1 MFHVGN
7 IPTLDQEQ
15 FGDFR
20 SCLGIFNNSTKLQ
33 KNRKRKKNRKE
44 GLTWRLQ
51 PGPPAGPA
59 QRRASE
65 LLAGQAGRQGAR
77 RRAPHGCHAPARRLA
92 APLTRLTTWIDPSLS
107 PEPPRRPLSSPA
119 PPPRAPQPWPTP
131 PPPLHRRSRAPRR
144 PCSVSWCPGAP
155 PPSTS
160 SS

>member
-33 KNRKRKKNRKE
+33 NNRKRKKQK
-44 GLTWRLQ
+44 GKLTWRLQ

-65 LLAGQAGRQGAR
+65 LLAGQAGR
-77 RRAPHGCHAPARRLA
+77 
-92 APLTRLTTWIDPSLS
+92 
-107 PEPPRRPLSSPA
+107 
-119 PPPRAPQPWPTP
+119 
-131 PPPLHRRSRAPRR
+131 
-144 PCSVSWCPGAP
+144 
-155 PPSTS
+155 
-160 SS
+160 